1 MSERISIAK
10 LREQFTLWPQVL
22 HVLDTVEA
30 ARVASEWVD
39 CTTYGEPE
47 QVQASADLDAALARF
62 DFEDA

>member
-1 MSERISIAK
+1 VSERISIAK

-30 ARVASEWVD
+30 AQAFEPRV
-39 CTTYGEPE
+39 
-47 QVQASADLDAALARF
+47 DAALGIEERDRLRIALSRF